1 MKLRSLVTYRS
12 ELNIESSSVV
22 LAGKLVT
29 IVEKETT
36 AHNEHCFTKFEVP
49 WLEPTANL
57 KNGLRMRIEHILTTN
72 RHPVIISHP

>member
-57 KNGLRMRIEHILTTN
+57 
-72 RHPVIISHP
+72 